1 MISIIISS
9 YQKQYFDALVQNI
22 EDTCGITYE
31 IIKVDNPGLMG
42 ISEAYNKGAQKAQYP
57 YLVFCH
63 EDILFHTQNWGEKFI
78 NHLSEPQIGI
88 VGVAGGSYVPVAPCG
103 WNIETP
109 KYKHLHLIQNT
120 KNKNQ
125 QELINTF
132 KNSETKK
139 KVLGVDGVL
148 LATTKKNY
156 QEFEFN
162 EDVKGFHSYDLD
174 FSLRIAKKYKN
185 YVVSDILIE
194 HFSLGS
200 PDQTWFENNIQ
211 IRKNVGSNFHKKK
224 DNIIERKLFISFLA
238 LYFKYYGISI
248 KNMFKTFYFL
258 PFGRINFKDYSAI
271 AKSYYYYFRYKKS
284 YTAKFKNTI

>member
-9 YQKQYFDALVQNI
+9 YQKQFFDALVQNI

-31 IIKVDNPGLMG
+31 IIKIDNPGLMG

-63 EDILFHTQNWGEKFI
+63 EDILFHTQNWGEKLI
-78 NHLSEPQIGI
+78 KHLQQKD
-88 VGVAGGSYVPVAPCG
+88 VGVVGTVGSDYVPVAPCG
-103 WNIETP
+103 WHVGSM
-109 KYKHLHLIQNT
+109 KHQFLHLIQNT
-120 KNKNQ
+120 KNGNQ
-125 QELINTF
+125 PEHNKYF
-132 KNSETKK
+132 SENRHL
-139 KVLGVDGVL
+139 VYALDGVF
-148 LATTKKNY
+148 LATTKKVY
-156 QEFEFN
+156 QEFKFN

-258 PFGRINFKDYSAI
+258 PFGRINLKDYSAI